1 MSVEKRLEA
10 MGDETELNLDG
21 INKPD
26 LTKISAECAKNL
38 TGRSIFDF
46 DDLLRTDNVIHSIV
60 DNSPHVKLC
69 TSLLLSNKAYS
80 QFRFA

>member
-46 DDLLRTDNVIHSIV
+46 DRSYTLHNINDF
-60 DNSPHVKLC
+60 
-69 TSLLLSNKAYS
+69 Y
-80 QFRFA
+80 RFFYI

>member
-38 TGRSIFDF
+38 TGKSIFEPILTAVANF
-46 DDLLRTDNVIHSIV
+46 LI
-60 DNSPHVKLC
+60 
-69 TSLLLSNKAYS
+69 
-80 QFRFA
+80 

>member
-46 DDLLRTDNVIHSIV
+46 DRSYKFHNINDF
-60 DNSPHVKLC
+60 
-69 TSLLLSNKAYS
+69 Y
-80 QFRFA
+80 RFFYI